1 MEYGFIKEF
10 RTENL
15 LRDFIV
21 KGECNRMRSISC
33 AIISF
38 VLFYM
43 AVKFRKDCWKAIG
56 LLGILSF
63 IMLAIAFVFMVFG
76 T

>member
-43 AVKFRKDCWKAIG
+43 ALCFKKYYAAKGSLI
-56 LLGILSF
+56 LLSF
-63 IMLAIAFVFMVFG
+63 ILIGIAIVLMIFG
-76 T
+76 M

>member
-43 AVKFRKDCWKAIG
+43 ALCFKKYYTARGVLI
-56 LLGILSF
+56 LLSF
-63 IMLAIAFVFMVFG
+63 ILIGIAIVLMIFG
-76 T
+76 M

>member
-1 MEYGFIKEF
+1 
-10 RTENL
+10 
-15 LRDFIV
+15 
-21 KGECNRMRSISC
+21 MRSISC

-43 AVKFRKDCWKAIG
+43 AMNFRKDCWKAIG

-63 IMLAIAFVFMVFG
+63 IMLAIAFVFMVSG
-76 T
+76 I

>member
-1 MEYGFIKEF
+1 
-10 RTENL
+10 
-15 LRDFIV
+15 
-21 KGECNRMRSISC
+21 MRIISYT
-33 AIISF
+33 IISF

-43 AVKFRKDCWKAIG
+43 AMKFRKDCWKAIG

-76 T
+76 I